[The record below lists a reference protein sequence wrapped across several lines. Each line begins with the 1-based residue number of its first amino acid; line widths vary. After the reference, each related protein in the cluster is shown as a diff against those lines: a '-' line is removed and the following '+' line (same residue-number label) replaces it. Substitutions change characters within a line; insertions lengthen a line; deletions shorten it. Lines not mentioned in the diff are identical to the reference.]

1 MLQRFEQPFFVR
13 LSLCHRDKRS
23 FGAEQVAILLE
34 GFSQSRHRLGRVEN
48 GFGNLP
54 LVLDREADDFGL
66 LDGARLL
73 SHTL

>member
-1 MLQRFEQPFFVR
+1 
-13 LSLCHRDKRS
+13 
-23 FGAEQVAILLE
+23 
-34 GFSQSRHRLGRVEN
+34 
-48 GFGNLP
+48 LP